1 MPGHAG
7 NIHTR
12 CSYGHEHIS
21 PRNKYFHGEGRRE
34 GGGHWYTY
42 AFCSPLG
49 FGRLEFVLS
58 ESELAKG
65 KWFLIL
71 IRCGVPRLLILRP
84 ALKPGMKEKS
94 PGGRLHFLISNPKLR
109 SPMLLSSLINKVVGK
124 RPSHGKVCFVC
135 PFPVLIR
142 YVLQLGPLEYHERGT
157 IESLPFPCSQE

>member
-1 MPGHAG
+1 MRHQHRGPWPLTHTHTQGPEPKENLSRVALGTGAPLRWPAVPGHAG

-58 ESELAKG
+58 ESEHAKG

-71 IRCGVPRLLILRP
+71 IRCGVPRLLKLRP
-84 ALKPGMKEKS
+84 ALTPGMKKRKAR
-94 PGGRLHFLISNPKLR
+94 GDDCTF
-109 SPMLLSSLINKVVGK
+109 SSQI
-124 RPSHGKVCFVC
+124 PS
-135 PFPVLIR
+135 
-142 YVLQLGPLEYHERGT
+142 
-157 IESLPFPCSQE
+157 